1 MTDRRFPRLATGRLA
16 LLLALLLLA
25 AACGGDDGDGGNG
38 ADGGDGGDGGE
49 EELPVIRIAGLPSQ
63 NAAPIFL
70 AIDKYAE
77 EFGFEVE
84 MDMLASGGET
94 VSGVATGQYDFGTAG
109 AGALLFNAHSEGLPV
124 TLVAPVGMAY
134 PEDYFVISSQFA
146 SSQEEAEALAADL
159 TPVANETFAVNAP
172 GVVLESMLAEKLIE
186 GGLDFSEVNIEHIG
200 FADQVP
206 ALASGAVA
214 AAVPVEPIATQAVE
228 EGAAFRP
235 YERPDTPPQPA
246 AVLHANSDWIEENRE
261 AAEAFMGAF
270 HAASQDIADNG
281 YYSEESLES
290 IVNWTEEDADVVSAG
305 REPIQPGDLEVDL
318 DQWRGY
324 QDFFLELGSLDYD
337 EPIDVEDLWD
347 FSLRDAVVGGG

>member
-1 MTDRRFPRLATGRLA
+1 MTERRCPRIGSGRLA
-16 LLLALLLLA
+16 VLLTILLLA
-25 AACGGDDGDGGNG
+25 AACGGDGGE
-38 ADGGDGGDGGE
+38 GGDGAGEGGE
-49 EELPVIRIAGLPSQ
+49 LHVIRIAGLPSQ

-77 EFGFEVE
+77 EYGFEVE

-109 AGALLFNAHSEGLPV
+109 AGALLFNARDEGLPV

-134 PEDYFVISSQFA
+134 PEDYFVISAEFA

-159 TPVANETFAVNAP
+159 TPVANESFAVNAP
-172 GVVLESMLAEKLIE
+172 GVVLESMLAEKLIQ
-186 GGLDFSEVNIEHIG
+186 GGLDFEEVNIEHIS
-200 FADQVP
+200 FPDQVP

-214 AAVPVEPIATQAVE
+214 AAVPVEPFATQAVE
-228 EGAAFRP
+228 QGAAFRP

-246 AVLHANSDWIEENRE
+246 AILHANSDWIESDRE

-270 HAASQDIADNG
+270 AAASRDIAENG
-281 YYSEESLES
+281 YYSEESLAA
-290 IVNWTEEDADVVSAG
+290 IVNWTEEDAEVVSAG
-305 REPIQPGDLEVDL
+305 REPIQPGDLAVDL
-318 DQWRGY
+318 DQWSEY

-337 EPIDVEDLWD
+337 EPIDVAELWD
-347 FSLRDAVVGGG
+347 FSLRDTVVDDGG